1 LLNKILTEHKGESIE
16 DQALYMQAKLFEK
29 TNQLEKAV
37 ANYEYI
43 IANYRDEILADD
55 AYFYLAELYETQ
67 LAQPE
72 KAKDLYEKIIFNH
85 QDSIYFVEARKRF
98 RMLRG
103 DAIN

>member
-1 LLNKILTEHKGESIE
+1 
-16 DQALYMQAKLFEK
+16 
-29 TNQLEKAV
+29 
-37 ANYEYI
+37 
-43 IANYRDEILADD
+43 
-55 AYFYLAELYETQ
+55 LAELYQNQ

-85 QDSIYFVEARKRF
+85 EDSIYFIEARKRF